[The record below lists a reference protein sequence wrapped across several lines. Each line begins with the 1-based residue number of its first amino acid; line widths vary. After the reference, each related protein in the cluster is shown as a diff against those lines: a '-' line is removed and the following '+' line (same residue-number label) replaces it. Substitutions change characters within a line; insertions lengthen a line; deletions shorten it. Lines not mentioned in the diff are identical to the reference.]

1 MACCT
6 GAWPQSETADL
17 DCHKKRRGQA
27 QKLLSIVKERVEKV
41 RSDTEHDVLEYCQ
54 LIWPQHEHDE
64 GSVDSDSNFK
74 VCHGM
79 VTVHFYSRVHYS
91 ILWHD

>member
-54 LIWPQHEHDE
+54 LIWPQHEHDQRPFLMCCLRQTLLR
-64 GSVDSDSNFK
+64 V
-74 VCHGM
+74 
-79 VTVHFYSRVHYS
+79 VT
-91 ILWHD
+91 